1 MRRKRLFSLLAIL
14 TSLISLTTVAP
25 IVQGDG
31 PEGFSVP
38 EKQEQE
44 YPNLGSQLN
53 QLVASVEE
61 GQLSAKQA
69 AADSPIH
76 SGGSVAVTIHLSGN
90 VDDVVQFLED
100 NGGDPRNVGEDYIEA
115 YVPVALL
122 GQLSQ
127 QPGVTRVREIV
138 PPEPSYGEYVSQGV
152 QTHLSHEWNDAG
164 YSGQGVKVGVID
176 LGFEGLRSLMGSEL
190 PSNIQ
195 GRCYTDIGTPTDD
208 LSNCEGV
215 GDVSA
220 RFPECQEVAER
231 SAARGAVHGAAVA
244 ESLVDIAPGASLYIA
259 NPISRADLQDTVQWM
274 AAEGV
279 SVINYSVSYIFDGPG
294 DGTSP
299 SSVSPLNTVDQ
310 AVASDI
316 LWVNSAGNDAEG
328 TWFGRY
334 SDPDGDGIIGFGDQ
348 NDEVIDLPFRDC
360 RGYRLQLRWED
371 SWEGAVTDLDLH
383 FVDKAS
389 GLIVV
394 SGDDVQSGESG
405 QVPHEWFGIV
415 RHPRENLLRSTDF
428 GVVVSHEGGPVPDW
442 IQLEVS
448 APGAIE
454 HYTVGGS
461 IANPAESANPG
472 MLAVGAAHYWETD
485 TAVTSYSS
493 QGPTPDGRVKPD
505 IVGTD
510 CGETVSY
517 PHYSRNG
524 QDCWFSGTSQASPH
538 VAGLAA
544 LVKQRFPGFT
554 PDQVADYLKHHAEQ
568 REAPD
573 PNNTWGHGFAVL
585 PPPGTELPPDFES
598 SCGGTITADSTVQG
612 QWTKDC
618 NSETPAPGQGG
629 SGARLARYY
638 TFTLTESADVSVTL
652 ESQDAET
659 VLYLREGTGVR
670 SGDPIES
677 NEGESEYNYRRA
689 SIQRSLD
696 AATYT
701 IEATTY
707 DAGDTG
713 SFTLSLS
720 VTGESGGPPPV
731 SGDCG
736 IADISTDGSPVTG
749 SWSDNCESDV
759 RDGRYARYYQF
770 TLSDSTDVTVLLES
784 QEAEIVLYLR
794 QGAGATS
801 GDTVPDGFN
810 EGDAPDYHSASLE
823 VSLAAGTYT
832 IEATTYA
839 AGETGSFTLTVSG
852 AGETTTPPV
861 SGDCEAAEIEADG
874 SPVPGTWGTDC
885 VSDAREGRQARY
897 YQFALSDSA
906 DITVLLESQ
915 EAETVLY
922 LRQGAG
928 ATSGDTVPDGFNEG
942 DAPDYH
948 SASLEVSLAAGTYT
962 IEATTYA
969 AGETG
974 SFTLTV
980 SGAGETTTPP
990 VSGDCGIAEIADY
1003 GIPVTGSWSN
1013 DCQSEVT
1020 SGRNARYYKFT
1031 LAEDAEVTIE
1041 LRADADEPVLHLRD
1055 GDSKTGTEIDKH
1067 EGFQDEGYKRAEI
1080 VKELEAGKTYT
1091 IEARTYREGYEGPF
1105 TLTVTVAGAT
1115 GGLVPTICQPADIA
1129 PNGAPLPGTWGAD
1142 CLSDARQGRQ
1152 ARYFQFALAAS
1163 ADITVLLESNDAEP
1177 VLYLRQGPGATSGN
1191 PIAINEGEAEYNY
1204 RRAIIR
1210 QTLAPGTYT
1219 VEATTYNADETGNF
1233 TVTVCGAGAA
1243 GGVPVAAALAPLG
1256 DNLLWVTHHDNAT
1269 GTWSLYDPSGTFSL
1283 SELPPNGRSYSGP
1296 ITDLTHLFHG
1306 AIYVIKVA
1314 AEQTVALGGV
1324 PYTLYAGVNI
1334 ITFEISGL
1342 P

>member
-14 TSLISLTTVAP
+14 TSLITLTIVAP
-25 IVQGDG
+25 IVQGDGDG

-38 EKQEQE
+38 EKQELQ

-152 QTHLSHEWNDAG
+152 QTHNSQAWNNAG
-164 YSGQGVKVGVID
+164 FSGEGVKVGVID

-244 ESLVDIAPGASLYIA
+244 ESLIDIAPGASLYIA

-334 SDPDGDGIIGFGDQ
+334 SDPDGDGVIGFGDQ

-415 RHPRENLLRSTDF
+415 RLPRENLLRSTDF
-428 GVVVSHEGGPVPDW
+428 GVVVSHKGGPVPDW

-677 NEGESEYNYRRA
+677 NEGESEYDYRRA
-689 SIQRSLD
+689 SIKRSLD

-720 VTGESGGPPPV
+720 VAGGTAQPPPV
-731 SGDCG
+731 
-736 IADISTDGSPVTG
+736 A
-749 SWSDNCESDV
+749 
-759 RDGRYARYYQF
+759 
-770 TLSDSTDVTVLLES
+770 
-784 QEAEIVLYLR
+784 
-794 QGAGATS
+794 
-801 GDTVPDGFN
+801 
-810 EGDAPDYHSASLE
+810 
-823 VSLAAGTYT
+823 
-832 IEATTYA
+832 
-839 AGETGSFTLTVSG
+839 
-852 AGETTTPPV
+852 
-861 SGDCEAAEIEADG
+861 
-874 SPVPGTWGTDC
+874 
-885 VSDAREGRQARY
+885 
-897 YQFALSDSA
+897 
-906 DITVLLESQ
+906 
-915 EAETVLY
+915 
-922 LRQGAG
+922 
-928 ATSGDTVPDGFNEG
+928 
-942 DAPDYH
+942 
-948 SASLEVSLAAGTYT
+948 
-962 IEATTYA
+962 
-969 AGETG
+969 
-974 SFTLTV
+974 
-980 SGAGETTTPP
+980 
-990 VSGDCGIAEIADY
+990 GDCGIAEITTY
-1003 GIPVTGSWSN
+1003 GVPVIESWSN
-1013 DCQSEVT
+1013 DCQSQVTADRNARYYKFTLTEDAEVT
-1020 SGRNARYYKFT
+1020 IELRADADEPVLHLRDGEFKTGTEIAKHEGFQDEGYKRAEIVKELEAGKPYTIEARTYSEGYEGQFTLTVTVTVAGETVGPPPMAGDCGITEITTYGVPVIESWSNDCQSQVTADRNARYYKFT

-1055 GDSKTGTEIDKH
+1055 GEFKTGTEIAKH

-1105 TLTVTVAGAT
+1105 TLTVTVAGETVGPPPMAGDCGITEITTYGVPVIESWSNDCQSQVTADRNARYYKFTLAEDAEVTIELRADADEPVLHLRDGEFKTGTEIAKHEGFQDEGYKRAEIVQDLEAGKTYTIEARTYREGYEGPFTLTVTVAGAT
-1115 GGLVPTICQPADIA
+1115 GGLVPTGCQPADIA

-1177 VLYLRQGPGATSGN
+1177 VLYLRQGPGVTSGN

-1233 TVTVCGAGAA
+1233 TLTVSGAGAA

-1256 DNLLWVTHHDNAT
+1256 DNLLWVAHHDNAT
-1269 GTWSLYDPSGTFSL
+1269 GTWSLYDPSGTFAL
-1283 SELPPNGRSYSGP
+1283 SELPPTEGHTP
-1296 ITDLTHLFHG
+1296 
-1306 AIYVIKVA
+1306 
-1314 AEQTVALGGV
+1314 V
-1324 PYTLYAGVNI
+1324 P
-1334 ITFEISGL
+1334 
-1342 P
+1342 

>member
-14 TSLISLTTVAP
+14 TLLISLTIVAP
-25 IVQGDG
+25 IVQGDGDG

-38 EKQEQE
+38 EKQELQ
-44 YPNLGSQLN
+44 YPNLGSHLN
-53 QLVASVEE
+53 QLVASVEV
-61 GQLSAKQA
+61 GQQSAHQA
-69 AADSPIH
+69 AAHSPIH

-122 GQLSQ
+122 GQLSE

-152 QTHLSHEWNDAG
+152 QTHLSQAWNDAG

-176 LGFEGLRSLMGSEL
+176 LGFSGLTSLMGSEL
-190 PSNIQ
+190 PTNIQ
-195 GRCYTDIGTPTDD
+195 GRCYTDIGMPTDD
-208 LSNCEGV
+208 LSNCDVE
-215 GDVSA
+215 DEVSA
-220 RFPECQEVAER
+220 RFPECLDAAQR
-231 SAARGAVHGAAVA
+231 SAVLNAVHGTAVG
-244 ESLVDIAPGASLYIA
+244 ESLVDIAPGASLYVA
-259 NPISRADLQDTVQWM
+259 NPFSRADLQDTVQWM

-279 SVINYSVSYIFDGPG
+279 SVINYSVGYIFDGPG

-334 SDPDGDGIIGFGDQ
+334 SDPDGDRLLGFGDQ
-348 NDEVIDLPFRDC
+348 NDEVISLPFRDC
-360 RGYRLQLRWED
+360 RGYRFQLRWED

-383 FVDKAS
+383 FVDRAN
-389 GLIVV
+389 GLIIL

-405 QVPHEWFGIV
+405 QIPHEWFGIV
-415 RHPRENLLRSTDF
+415 RLPRENVLGSTDF
-428 GVVVSHEGGPVPDW
+428 GLIVSHEGGPVPDW
-442 IQLEVS
+442 VQLEVS

-454 HYTVGGS
+454 HFTISGS
-461 IANPAESANPG
+461 ITNPAESANPG
-472 MLAVGAAHYWETD
+472 MLAVGATHYWDIHTIAD
-485 TAVTSYSS
+485 YSS

-505 IVGTD
+505 IVGTA

-517 PHYSRNG
+517 EHYLRNG
-524 QDCWFSGTSQASPH
+524 QDCWFAGTSQASPH

-544 LVKQRFPGFT
+544 LVKQRFPYFT
-554 PDQVADYLKHHAEQ
+554 PDQVADYLKHYAEQ

-598 SCGGTITADSTVQG
+598 SCGGTITDDSTVQG

-638 TFTLTESADVSVTL
+638 TFTLTENADVSVIL
-652 ESQDAET
+652 ESDDTET

-677 NEGESEYNYRRA
+677 NEGESDYNYRRA

-696 AATYT
+696 A
-701 IEATTY
+701 
-707 DAGDTG
+707 
-713 SFTLSLS
+713 
-720 VTGESGGPPPV
+720 
-731 SGDCG
+731 
-736 IADISTDGSPVTG
+736 
-749 SWSDNCESDV
+749 
-759 RDGRYARYYQF
+759 
-770 TLSDSTDVTVLLES
+770 
-784 QEAEIVLYLR
+784 
-794 QGAGATS
+794 
-801 GDTVPDGFN
+801 
-810 EGDAPDYHSASLE
+810 
-823 VSLAAGTYT
+823 GTYT
-832 IEATTYA
+832 IEATTYN
-839 AGETGSFTLTVSG
+839 AGETGSFTLSLSATG
-852 AGETTTPPV
+852 GTTTPPPV
-861 SGDCEAAEIEADG
+861 SEDCGIADIATDG
-874 SPVPGTWGTDC
+874 SPVPGSWSNDC
-885 VSDAREGRQARY
+885 QSELTAGHNARY
-897 YQFALSDSA
+897 YALTLDAAA
-906 DITVLLESQ
+906 DVTIILEADDDEPVLHLRDGVSKTGTEVAVN
-915 EAETVLY
+915 EGIGPDY
-922 LRQGAG
+922 LRAEIAENLG
-928 ATSGDTVPDGFNEG
+928 
-942 DAPDYH
+942 
-948 SASLEVSLAAGTYT
+948 AGTYT
-962 IEATTYA
+962 IEARTYSE
-969 AGETG
+969 GYEG
-974 SFTLTV
+974 PFTLTV
-980 SGAGETTTPP
+980 TVAGGTTPPP
-990 VSGDCGIAEIADY
+990 VSGDCGIAEITDY

-1013 DCQSEVT
+1013 DCQSELT
-1020 SGRNARYYKFT
+1020 SDRNARYYKFT

-1055 GDSKTGTEIDKH
+1055 GESKTGTELAKH

-1080 VKELEAGKTYT
+1080 VQDLEAGKTYT

-1115 GGLVPTICQPADIA
+1115 GGLGPTGCQPADIA

-1177 VLYLRQGPGATSGN
+1177 VLYLRQGPDATSGD

-1233 TVTVCGAGAA
+1233 TLTVSGAGAA

-1256 DNLLWVTHHDNAT
+1256 DNLLWVAHHDNAT

-1314 AEQTVALGGV
+1314 EEQTVALGGV